1 MTNKPRKTITGFGV
15 LMLFVLAGALFF
27 RQLFFTVQ
35 VSGNSMYKTFRSGQR
50 LLATSAYWMVGEPR
64 RNDIVVFKLGE
75 KDEPIIK
82 RIFKVGGEEVDWLN
96 APRNWKIEN
105 GPYKVPAGSV
115 YVLGDNRSESED
127 SRVYGPVE
135 RSQILGK
142 VVLAN

>member
-1 MTNKPRKTITGFGV
+1 M
-15 LMLFVLAGALFF
+15 
-27 RQLFFTVQ
+27 
-35 VSGNSMYKTFRSGQR
+35 
-50 LLATSAYWMVGEPR
+50 
-64 RNDIVVFKLGE
+64 GE